1 MSTILVNANIYVERG
16 NFQEA
21 MLIENGIIKAVGTN
35 AEIRAMA
42 PAGCEEID
50 AEGRT
55 VIPGFNDSHQHLYN
69 VGERR
74 SHASTRRRRRVQPL
88 TQRTWNS

>member
-35 AEIRAMA
+35 AEIRAMRF
-42 PAGCEEID
+42 P
-50 AEGRT
+50 
-55 VIPGFNDSHQHLYN
+55 PWLK
-69 VGERR
+69 
-74 SHASTRRRRRVQPL
+74 
-88 TQRTWNS
+88 

>member
-35 AEIRAMA
+35 AENPCHGSCR
-42 PAGCEEID
+42 
-50 AEGRT
+50 
-55 VIPGFNDSHQHLYN
+55 L
-69 VGERR
+69 
-74 SHASTRRRRRVQPL
+74 
-88 TQRTWNS
+88 

>member
-35 AEIRAMA
+35 AEIRAMVL
-42 PAGCEEID
+42 PA
-50 AEGRT
+50 
-55 VIPGFNDSHQHLYN
+55 V
-69 VGERR
+69 RR
-74 SHASTRRRRRVQPL
+74 SMPRAALLSPASTIPTSTSTMWVRACA
-88 TQRTWNS
+88 

>member
-69 VGERR
+69 VGESLRMIKLHEVPSR
-74 SHASTRRRRRVQPL
+74 
-88 TQRTWNS
+88 

>member
-55 VIPGFNDSHQHLYN
+55 VIP
-69 VGERR
+69 
-74 SHASTRRRRRVQPL
+74 ASTIPTSTSTMWVRACA
-88 TQRTWNS
+88 